1 LPYWL
6 FHGFNDLRQ
15 AFSNAVGQVL
25 SPLDKS
31 VNTDDSGSQDVDLEN
46 MGLFRDV
53 SLKCIDRYL
62 GCCFEE
68 QYRSGDILLSPD
80 KQNQHISLLLS
91 GLLRIHLGT
100 LDSELISYVHPGE
113 CVGEISIID
122 RLEPSAYVIAETDV
136 RLWVIPQETFWE
148 MVEASH
154 TVAKNLLY
162 ILTRRLRHGHG
173 IISNNRQLQKQLQK
187 DVMIDGLTRIHNR
200 RWFDNIVRRRI
211 QHSLETCRPL
221 CLMLVD
227 IDHFKSFNDQFGHMT
242 GDRILSD
249 IAGILLKKLRAN
261 DMLARFGGD
270 EFVLALPETML
281 ESALEIAEQL
291 RRCAHRLP
299 IRGQQKQIPAT
310 LTISVGISD
319 LRSED
324 DIETLFQRTDNALYR
339 AKKRGRDCIVCL

>member
-1 LPYWL
+1 
-6 FHGFNDLRQ
+6 
-15 AFSNAVGQVL
+15 
-25 SPLDKS
+25 
-31 VNTDDSGSQDVDLEN
+31 VNTDDSWSQDVDLEN

-68 QYRSGDILLSPD
+68 QYCSGDVLLSPD

-100 LDSELISYVHPGE
+100 LDSEPISYVHPGE

-136 RLWVIPQETFWE
+136 RLWVIPQETLWE

-154 TVAKNLLY
+154 TVAKNLLCT
-162 ILTRRLRHGHG
+162 LARRLRQGHG
-173 IISNNRQLQKQLQK
+173 VISNSRELQKQLQQ
-187 DVMIDGLTRIHNR
+187 DATIDGLTRIHNR
-200 RWFDNIVRRRI
+200 RWFDNIMHRRM

-242 GDRILSD
+242 GDRILRD

-270 EFVLALPETML
+270 EFVLALPETKL
-281 ESALEIAEQL
+281 QSALEIAEQL

-299 IRGQQKQIPAT
+299 IRGQQTQIPAT

-324 DIETLFQRTDNALYR
+324 DIESLFQRTDNALYR